1 MNNELYM
8 IVELKNGKLIEVY
21 RLWDDDYEHFVAKD
35 IIYKSLTEFFVNYLD
50 YQPPKSVDSFVK
62 NIEMYDSKN
71 EVRVIMSQKRAL
83 YNFHVY
89 CSHKDTDFNN
99 FLQWAKE
106 CEMKERVEDEQT
118 STV

>member
-8 IVELKNGKLIEVY
+8 IVELKIGKLIEVY
-21 RLWDDDYEHFVAKD
+21 RFLDDEDEYEYFVVED

-50 YQPPKSVDSFVK
+50 YQPPKSVGTFVK
-62 NIEMYDSKN
+62 SIIMYNPKN
-71 EVRVIMSQKRAL
+71 EIQVTRSQQRAL

-89 CSHKDTDFNN
+89 CSHKDTDFDN

-106 CEMKERVEDEQT
+106 CEMKERAENE
-118 STV
+118 

>member
-8 IVELKNGKLIEVY
+8 VIELKNGKLIEVY
-21 RLWDDDYEHFVAKD
+21 RFLDDEDEYFVVED

-50 YQPPKSVDSFVK
+50 YQPPKSVGTFVK
-62 NIEMYDSKN
+62 SIIMYNPKN
-71 EVRVIMSQKRAL
+71 EIQVTMSQKRAL